1 MSEEQNVIGHL
12 LDVEKDAE
20 MLVFEA
26 QSEASKR
33 ITAARVEADAEYKK
47 KYADLAQK
55 LESDYQGKISELTSE
70 HDKILER
77 YKSDVQNAEKD
88 VNSFN
93 SFLESILFSA

>member
-47 KYADLAQK
+47 QYSDLSQK
-55 LESDYQGKISELTSE
+55 LEAEYQKKINELTLE
-70 HDKILER
+70 HDKVLEK
-77 YKSDVQNAEKD
+77 YKTDVQNAEKD
-88 VNSFN
+88 VSSFN
-93 SFLESILFSA
+93 SFLESVLFSA

>member
-20 MLVFEA
+20 QLVFEA

-47 KYADLAQK
+47 QYSDLAQK
-55 LESDYQGKISELTSE
+55 LEADYQQKISNLSSE
-70 HDKILER
+70 HEKTLEK